1 MILCNKPYIIQLCYL
16 WKYKTFY
23 IVVFTSHDVSS
34 REEPVNHL
42 TIRLLS
48 LFRSQYGLRAKNSS
62 TPDMNVL
69 AKIHDREVL
78 QKPKYLLQSALPRK
92 SHTW

>member
-48 LFRSQYGLRAKNSS
+48 LFRSQYDLRAKNSS